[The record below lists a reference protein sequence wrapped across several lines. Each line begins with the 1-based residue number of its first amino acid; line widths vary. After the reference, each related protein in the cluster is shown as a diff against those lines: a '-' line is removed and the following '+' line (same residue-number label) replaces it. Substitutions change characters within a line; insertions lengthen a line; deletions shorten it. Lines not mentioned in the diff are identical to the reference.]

1 MGIELAE
8 AGRPPLFVEAAE
20 VWSPPENDSNT
31 LVQRSRWEGG
41 FLAHAL
47 NSGPTMLVKSL
58 GRANLREMWAALDMM
73 IPPLALLV
81 MLDVALLIFGTL
93 ARMLVGTSA
102 WPVLVLAA
110 ALLLAGLA
118 LAGAWL
124 RGGSRFVSL
133 RTLARIPLYLI
144 WKLPLYLGLA
154 RRGAPK
160 EWLRT
165 RGGEAEPSSRSR
177 N

>member
-1 MGIELAE
+1 
-8 AGRPPLFVEAAE
+8 
-20 VWSPPENDSNT
+20 
-31 LVQRSRWEGG
+31 
-41 FLAHAL
+41 
-47 NSGPTMLVKSL
+47 
-58 GRANLREMWAALDMM
+58 
-73 IPPLALLV
+73 
-81 MLDVALLIFGTL
+81 
-93 ARMLVGTSA
+93 
-102 WPVLVLAA
+102 
-110 ALLLAGLA
+110 
-118 LAGAWL
+118 
-124 RGGSRFVSL
+124 L